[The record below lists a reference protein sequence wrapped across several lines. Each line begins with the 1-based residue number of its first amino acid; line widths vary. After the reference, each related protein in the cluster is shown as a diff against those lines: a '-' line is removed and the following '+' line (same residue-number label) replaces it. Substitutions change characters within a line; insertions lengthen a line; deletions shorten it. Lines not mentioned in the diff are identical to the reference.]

1 MDNRNMLIKKLI
13 KKSEF
18 VDKYTWVLGSDSG
31 RSVFVQSTSKSL
43 GKALSA
49 GYDCYY
55 ISPDV
60 FTGDFHFE
68 NVRFEEKT
76 DGLSVDVTFKFQLFP
91 ETAGFAD
98 WVKENVCQELTVA
111 DFIEKI
117 KEAKYGL
124 QSFLQECLAG
134 ATSFD
139 LLQKYG
145 KDAVPVYVGQSS
157 HVEPWLHI
165 AGMQWIQV
173 DDVPACERQKLA
185 EFNKLQAAHA
195 NELKT
200 LREKIAFEVSKVGIE
215 DALKVAQCNQRLAEV
230 QRQLKIKRCEA
241 DIAGAN
247 ADKAEAELRELQ
259 AIKAREGLSAQQFDR
274 MSDLQGSIAKYYEEL
289 KWRDSRIEE
298 LEGTVKGLTKKIKS
312 LIDRDWYDEL
322 SVWGKVIRHIRAIS
336 AVPFFM
342 AGWICCCAGFGMT
355 NLESKRVFAHLS
367 STGQWFA
374 FVEALIFWLLAFILN
389 GQTVRRSIEEIRFWW
404 IELFK
409 GKLRIDLPMIICGFF
424 RVFAASYLVFLG
436 VFAVMWIPYLL
447 IWAFLYEFQIEFFT
461 GVVVICL
468 SASGLGI
475 GAYALGARL
484 LMKRRIRASSTTGRK
499 WVMIIFIPLLFL
511 AFYDERAT
519 RNVDDLGVKISERF
533 LSEEERSIKKAI
545 KAYDNKDY
553 VTWWELVENVNKND
567 QRIIGRLGHAYHL
580 GCGIKEPDCRKAIE
594 QYEKLLKRAI
604 FSDEKEAD
612 IEYRIGLCCH
622 ELGEY
627 NKAFACFND
636 AVKKGNLE
644 ASLYLGQYYEFGLCE
659 SGLDFKTAEKCF
671 RKALKSDNAKIRKKA
686 QEYVDRVRDK
696 IEKLSK
702 LKSTLGAGDLQKRV
716 KEKIDKTKRQPSASK
731 CKAGINRDTEKR
743 EIAWSCIEH
752 KDGSVSLSA
761 SAVSTNITGSL
772 VIPSILAGREVK
784 GIGGRAFT
792 NCDLLKSIII
802 SDGIKSVDE
811 GAFIGSRS
819 LESVIIPSS
828 VTNIGDYAFMS
839 CRSLKTIVIPDK
851 IKTVGQGIF
860 EKCTSLESV
869 TIPSSVTNIGV
880 ASFRNCS
887 NLVSVELPLGVKS
900 IGFSAFAGCT
910 SLTSVTIPSSVTTIE
925 GHAFSGCE
933 RLSSLRIPSSVALIG
948 GGAFTGC
955 GALKSFVVDA
965 GNPLYCM
972 KDGMLL
978 TKDGKSLLA
987 YPIQNKTSVAIPEGV
1002 QRIRGHAFA
1011 DSKSLVSVIIPSS
1024 VTQIGQM
1031 AFGDCKSLKTVE
1043 FLGDKPSA
1051 DSRAFYNVP
1060 VDCKIRIPRD
1070 NESWRDVGEK
1080 WMGMNVN
1087 RRFVVDAKTT
1097 IRMLKAML
1105 DWEIH
1110 HNFTKKKHKF
1120 GEQMQAELWNKVKRF
1135 YPGVMDNLKNAPLRE
1150 RCDAAILL
1158 AAFSC
1163 KGSISYI
1170 LDEKILDVNEV
1181 GDGGF
1186 LHLAAAAGDKEMIDF
1201 LIAKGAEVDK
1211 KDKDGQSPISWAG
1224 MSPDQLGTMKY
1235 LIERYGA
1242 KITNVNDDESLFM
1255 DVLRRGNCVDVIK
1268 YLVEERSYVPTSE
1281 ELSEIHSDSYVLGK
1295 NKELKAYIESKPW
1308 TISAKQTTAELE
1320 KDAHNAFVAKDWKTG
1335 FDIATNLTMNG
1346 ISDSYVSYHVGYCY
1360 SPTYGIDY
1368 PEEKDFEK
1376 AYKWFR
1382 RTAELE
1388 ERSGDGIAE
1397 CILGDM
1403 ELHGQGCA
1411 VNTNN
1416 AAAWYRR
1423 SAERKYS
1430 RGCYELGRCYEEN
1443 IVAGASDNLAAA
1455 TNWYFKAMSLE
1466 YGPATNAYERVL
1478 ERIKPSSKVVD
1489 YVLKTAG
1496 RGDWTYFKMSISSA
1510 GNLNVVPK
1518 DLVVLLD
1525 ATGSM
1530 GSDRIRSCCRHIKEM
1545 LKSCVNESDRVN
1557 VGVFRSRCDFLF
1569 ESCRPYTQDTSN
1581 QIDARLGKVV
1591 SYGRGGFSTRLI
1603 STLKAEGKR
1612 PLVVL
1617 VVTDDLE
1624 NIEASD
1630 VQSLDKKEA
1639 SVYFYAIKSQ
1649 TNNGYI
1655 KALSRCNHGD
1665 YCINDSLRRFCGAKI
1680 VEFCKQFSSP
1690 VLTDIGV
1697 LVEPESKAEIAPFFS
1712 RNLCLDGAV
1721 ELIGR
1726 VPKGSSKIEFTLK
1739 GANGSTMIEQKF
1751 TPAIGSSIQN
1761 ENIVAEWDEQMK
1773 IFSFVEQHGSKVSS
1787 SLHAEDFAISGKRI
1801 AFVDKT
1807 YNGATEDY
1815 TVKRGDTFGGI
1826 AIGHGISIRQL
1837 MMLNNFTNCVLR
1849 NGMILKVPV
1858 TKIVRKD
1865 SAEYSKPIGANTK
1878 AESHDDIAK
1887 AFVKAFID
1895 GDIDSLSRLMF
1906 DWELHKESVKR
1917 ELQILGDKYK
1927 SKKIEVRIDRW
1938 GRGDRRFAKEKAG
1951 ETAEA
1956 YDTSLWENGERLTGG
1971 PDVVVK
1977 LVDGKLKAS
1986 IVDLQRWER

>member
-31 RSVFVQSTSKSL
+31 RSVFVQSTSKSI

-274 MSDLQGSIAKYYEEL
+274 MSDLQGSIAQYYKEL

-298 LEGTVKGLTKKIKS
+298 LEGTISGLTDNLNDLKKK
-312 LIDRDWYDEL
+312 LINKDWYDEL
-322 SVWGKVIRHIRAIS
+322 SVWGKILRHIRAII
-336 AVPFFM
+336 AMLFYV
-342 AGWICCCAGFGMT
+342 AGFYCVLAGCGYQKNNAGEYFKT
-355 NLESKRVFAHLS
+355 LFSHLS
-367 STGQWFA
+367 FTGQYFA
-374 FVEALIFWLLAFILN
+374 FVEAMIFWLIAFALN
-389 GQTVRRSIEEIRFWW
+389 GQTVKKSFSEIKYWW
-404 IELFK
+404 VELFN
-409 GKLRIDLPMIICGFF
+409 GKIKINLPLLVCGFF
-424 RVFAASYLVFLG
+424 RYVAS
-436 VFAVMWIPYLL
+436 AYLL
-447 IWAFLYEFQIEFFT
+447 LVGIFAIWWLPCIFLWCFIYDFQKEFFT
-461 GVVVICL
+461 GILVVSIG
-468 SASGLGI
+468 ASGLGL
-475 GAYALGARL
+475 GAYVLGARL
-484 LMKRRIRASSTTGRK
+484 LMKRRIRATSTTGRK

-511 AFYDERAT
+511 FFYDKGAARK
-519 RNVDDLGVKISERF
+519 VDDLGVKISERF
-533 LSEEERSIKKAI
+533 LSEEERTIKKAI
-545 KAYDNKDY
+545 KAYNNEDY
-553 VTWWELVENVNKND
+553 ATWWELVENVNKND
-567 QRIIGRLGHAYHL
+567 QRIIGRLGHAYFY
-580 GCGIKEPDCRKAIE
+580 GYGIESPDYRKAVE
-594 QYEKLLKRAI
+594 QYEKLLKKGI
-604 FSDEKEAD
+604 FADESEVNV
-612 IEYRIGLCCH
+612 EYMVGLCYH
-622 ELGEY
+622 KIGEY
-627 NKAFACFND
+627 SKAFACFRG
-636 AVKKGNLE
+636 VVEKGCLG
-644 ASLYLGQYYEFGLCE
+644 ALLDLGQYYEFGLCE
-659 SGLDFKTAEKCF
+659 GGLDLKAAAECF
-671 RKALKSDNAKIRKKA
+671 GKALKSDNAQTRKKG
-686 QEYVDRVRDK
+686 QEYLDRVRDK

-702 LKSTLGAGDLQKRV
+702 LKSSLGVGSQQKQNV
-716 KEKIDKTKRQPSASK
+716 PQSSVSTH
-731 CKAGINRDTEKR
+731 KAKINRDAEKH
-743 EIAWSCIEH
+743 EMSWSCIEH

-761 SAVSTNITGSL
+761 SAVSTNITGEL
-772 VIPSILAGREVK
+772 VIPSVLAGREVK

-802 SDGIKSVDE
+802 SEGIKSIDG
-811 GAFIGSRS
+811 GAFIGCKS
-819 LESVIIPSS
+819 LESVVIPSS

-851 IKTVGQGIF
+851 IKNVGQGTF
-860 EKCTSLESV
+860 EKCTSLESI
-869 TIPSSVTNIGV
+869 TIPSSVTNIGTT
-880 ASFRNCS
+880 AFQNCS

-987 YPIQNKTSVAIPEGV
+987 YPIQNRTSVEVPDGV
-1002 QRIRGHAFA
+1002 RSIAGHAFA
-1011 DSKSLVSVIIPSS
+1011 YSKSLVSVTVPAS

-1031 AFGDCKSLKTVE
+1031 AFANCKSLKIVK
-1043 FLGDKPSA
+1043 FYGDKPSV

-1060 VDCKIRIPRD
+1060 VDCTIKIPIHKD
-1070 NESWRDVGEK
+1070 LWKGVGEK
-1080 WMGMNVN
+1080 WMGMKVKATIIA
-1087 RRFVVDAKTT
+1087 DPKTT

-1186 LHLAAAAGDKEMIDF
+1186 LHLAAAVGDKEMIDF

-1255 DVLRRGNCVDVIK
+1255 DVLRRGNCIDVIK

-1295 NKELKAYIESKPW
+1295 NKALKAYIESKPW

-1320 KDAHNAFVAKDWKTG
+1320 KDAHNAFVAKDWKNG
-1335 FDIATNLTMNG
+1335 FDIGLKLSKENVKDPYVASTMG
-1346 ISDSYVSYHVGYCY
+1346 LCY
-1360 SPTYGIDY
+1360 LPQDYLPKFFERTPYPTK
-1368 PEEKDFEK
+1368 KDFGE
-1376 AYKWFR
+1376 AYKWLKH
-1382 RTAELE
+1382 TVDLNPAYLGG
-1388 ERSGDGIAE
+1388 SIQY
-1397 CILGDM
+1397 ILGDI
-1403 ELHGQGCA
+1403 ELTGRGSK
-1411 VNTNN
+1411 
-1416 AAAWYRR
+1416 R
-1423 SAERKYS
+1423 ERKKAIEWFKLSAAQNFYE
-1430 RGCYELGRCYEEN
+1430 GCFKLGECYEKGLVDGDEN
-1443 IVAGASDNLAAA
+1443 RLSSAS
-1455 TNWYFKAMSLE
+1455 NWYYKALSNSSRFDE
-1466 YGPATNAYERVL
+1466 RINAYEAYTRIL
-1478 ERIKPSSKVVD
+1478 KRIKEK
-1489 YVLKTAG
+1489 K
-1496 RGDWTYFKMSISSA
+1496 
-1510 GNLNVVPK
+1510 
-1518 DLVVLLD
+1518 
-1525 ATGSM
+1525 
-1530 GSDRIRSCCRHIKEM
+1530 
-1545 LKSCVNESDRVN
+1545 
-1557 VGVFRSRCDFLF
+1557 
-1569 ESCRPYTQDTSN
+1569 
-1581 QIDARLGKVV
+1581 
-1591 SYGRGGFSTRLI
+1591 GFS
-1603 STLKAEGKR
+1603 
-1612 PLVVL
+1612 
-1617 VVTDDLE
+1617 
-1624 NIEASD
+1624 
-1630 VQSLDKKEA
+1630 
-1639 SVYFYAIKSQ
+1639 
-1649 TNNGYI
+1649 
-1655 KALSRCNHGD
+1655 
-1665 YCINDSLRRFCGAKI
+1665 
-1680 VEFCKQFSSP
+1680 
-1690 VLTDIGV
+1690 
-1697 LVEPESKAEIAPFFS
+1697 
-1712 RNLCLDGAV
+1712 
-1721 ELIGR
+1721 
-1726 VPKGSSKIEFTLK
+1726 GSF
-1739 GANGSTMIEQKF
+1739 
-1751 TPAIGSSIQN
+1751 
-1761 ENIVAEWDEQMK
+1761 
-1773 IFSFVEQHGSKVSS
+1773 
-1787 SLHAEDFAISGKRI
+1787 
-1801 AFVDKT
+1801 
-1807 YNGATEDY
+1807 
-1815 TVKRGDTFGGI
+1815 
-1826 AIGHGISIRQL
+1826 
-1837 MMLNNFTNCVLR
+1837 
-1849 NGMILKVPV
+1849 
-1858 TKIVRKD
+1858 
-1865 SAEYSKPIGANTK
+1865 KPI
-1878 AESHDDIAK
+1878 
-1887 AFVKAFID
+1887 
-1895 GDIDSLSRLMF
+1895 R
-1906 DWELHKESVKR
+1906 
-1917 ELQILGDKYK
+1917 
-1927 SKKIEVRIDRW
+1927 
-1938 GRGDRRFAKEKAG
+1938 
-1951 ETAEA
+1951 
-1956 YDTSLWENGERLTGG
+1956 
-1971 PDVVVK
+1971 
-1977 LVDGKLKAS
+1977 
-1986 IVDLQRWER
+1986 